1 MRKASDLIKENA
13 AIKKLQNEYDARC
26 RQADEEATDMIKS
39 IHERYERDLKV
50 ITDRTAA
57 RNRDKVAGDE
67 IIRKFIAGMSRFKEN
82 CASLATPMD
91 TESKRPVRTHMG
103 SKSSDDVSEC
113 KQEDADDIDFTADHS
128 ILIISQVMGIKNLH
142 QVKHLSAIT
151 VKEWNT
157 FFDTCNKHD
166 FHKNPSAISNVTT
179 YLLTHKKRA
188 YRAQPKLPTGS
199 KDMGR
204 IIEILKK
211 WFGLRD

>member
-26 RQADEEATDMIKS
+26 RQADEEATDLIKS

-57 RNRDKVAGDE
+57 RNRGDE
-67 IIRKFIAGMSRFKEN
+67 IIRKFIAGMSRLKEN

-91 TESKRPVRTHMG
+91 TESKRSVRTQMG
-103 SKSSDDVSEC
+103 SKSSDDVSEYM
-113 KQEDADDIDFTADHS
+113 QEDAENIDFTTDHPV
-128 ILIISQVMGIKNLH
+128 IIVSQIMGIKNLH
-142 QVKHLSAIT
+142 QVKHLSTIT

-204 IIEILKK
+204 IIEILEK
-211 WFGLRD
+211 WFGLPE